1 MVAVLLFHAELGPLN
16 GGFVGVDV
24 FFVISGFLITGI
36 LLREQRQGTL
46 SLSRFYARRA
56 RRILPALI
64 TVALASIPPALLLMN
79 AEELKDF
86 GGLLATTAI
95 GASNMFLAAH
105 SSYFDHATELRPLL
119 HTWSLAV
126 EEQFYLLFPLLLLA
140 QPRLGRRRWVA
151 ALALLAL
158 VSLAAAEHGSRVYPE
173 ANFFLAPGRAWEL
186 LVGCLCACAADGE
199 RPLRDALPH
208 RMRGIVA
215 ATGLTA
221 VVVAILFF
229 ERYTPAPSALM
240 LIPVLG
246 AGAVVLYAADDNLAG
261 RLLSRPIVV
270 WIGLISYSVYLW
282 HQPLLAFARLHLRAP
297 LPLAWRL
304 GLVLATLV
312 LAALTWRW
320 VEQPLR
326 RAPFGDRR
334 TLSLGAAACGGA
346 LVLGL
351 TGAVAAEAII
361 AQPSAQVLA
370 GFALPPRTA
379 KCFDL
384 AYAHQNP
391 VGWACPVN
399 ERAGPPD
406 FALLGD
412 SHALHLLEAFEEAA
426 RATGR
431 SGVFAGFSACPPLLS
446 VVTIRSQSVKRDCAA
461 LNRRMLRFVQ
471 ESGIRDVYLV
481 SKWSYYTRTTGYA
494 ALGQDIRDEVS
505 VQASRRTFRLG
516 VEATLRAYA
525 AAGVRVHIVE
535 QVPEQL
541 GNPRRIYERLARER
555 WRSDSLLRTLSVPV
569 EEHRKLQAFPAEVFR
584 SSAGPRP
591 ATVTTLDNLFCD
603 AERCMLGTPEEPF
616 YTDPSHLSAY
626 GARRVVPVLVELLL
640 AGRHAPDPGRTSQ

>member
-1 MVAVLLFHAELGPLN
+1 MAVLLFHAELGPLE

-36 LLREQRQGTL
+36 LLREQKQGTL

-64 TVALASIPPALLLMN
+64 TVAAASIPAAFLLMN
-79 AEELKDF
+79 AQELKDF
-86 GGLLATTAI
+86 GALLATSAV

-140 QPRLGRRRWVA
+140 QPRLGRRTWVA
-151 ALALLAL
+151 VLALLAL
-158 VSLAAAEHGSRVYPE
+158 VSLAVAEHGSRVYPE

-215 ATGLTA
+215 GTGLAA
-221 VVVAILFF
+221 VVMAILFF
-229 ERYTPAPSALM
+229 VRNTPAPSALI
-240 LIPVLG
+240 LIPVVG

-261 RLLSRPIVV
+261 RMLSQPILVRL
-270 WIGLISYSVYLW
+270 GLISYSVYLW
-282 HQPLLAFARLHLRAP
+282 HQPLLAFARLHQLGP

-304 GLVLATLV
+304 SLVLATLV

-326 RAPFGDRR
+326 RATFSGQR
-334 TLSLGAAACGGA
+334 TLALGAAACGSA
-346 LVLGL
+346 VVLGL
-351 TGAVAAEAII
+351 VGAFAAESII
-361 AQPSAQVLA
+361 LQPSAQVLA
-370 GFALPPRTA
+370 GFAPPPRTA
-379 KCFDL
+379 QCFDL

-391 VGWACPVN
+391 AGWTCSIN
-399 ERAGPPD
+399 EPAGPPD
-406 FALLGD
+406 FALFGD

-431 SGVFAGFSACPPLLS
+431 SGVFAGFSACPPLLA
-446 VVTIRSQSVKRDCAA
+446 VVTIRRNAVARDCAA

-471 ESGIRDVYLV
+471 ESGIRDIYLV
-481 SKWSYYTRTTGYA
+481 SKWSYYTRPSGYYEP
-494 ALGQDIRDEVS
+494 LGRDMGDEVS
-505 VQASRRTFRLG
+505 VQASRRAFRQG

-525 AAGVRVHIVE
+525 AASVRVHIVE
-535 QVPEQL
+535 QVPQQL

-555 WRSDSLLRTLSVPV
+555 WRGDSLLRTFSVPV
-569 EEHRKLQAFPAEVFR
+569 EEHRKLQAFPAEVFHP
-584 SSAGPRP
+584 STGPRP
-591 ATVTTLDNLFCD
+591 ATVTKLDHLFCD
-603 AERCMLGTPEEPF
+603 AERCMIGTLEEPF
-616 YTDPSHLSAY
+616 YVDPSHLSAY
-626 GARRVVPVLVELLL
+626 GARRVAPVLADLLL
-640 AGRHAPDPGRTSQ
+640 SGRRGPDSGRATQ